1 MYIKYFKGCDMALLY
16 ELINAHDFLFKVII
30 RLLLSVLIGVLIGSE
45 RAKHG
50 RAAGMRTHTLV
61 ALGACLT
68 SLMSVYVSDILGSG
82 GDVMRISAQVISGI
96 GFLGAGMIIIKNNDI
111 ITGLTTAAG
120 VWTTSI
126 IGIALGYGFY
136 SGAIIGAV
144 LFLVSIVVFTR
155 FEKRR
160 KSTEHIYVEIDDMY
174 KVNKTVEAL
183 KKAFDIEVSYNIVPP
198 KSAYGGNL
206 GIVITIPKRIDIDSK
221 KLCEIDNVIFVCEE

>member
-1 MYIKYFKGCDMALLY
+1 MFNLEIIIGDWRF
-16 ELINAHDFLFKVII
+16 LIESVV
-30 RLLLSVLIGVLIGSE
+30 RLILSVLIGMIIGSE

-50 RAAGMRTHTLV
+50 RAAGMRTHALV

-68 SLMSVYVSDILGSG
+68 SLMSVYISQVLGTG

-136 SGAIIGAV
+136 IGAIIGAI
-144 LFLVSIVVFTR
+144 LFLGSIIIFSR
-155 FEKRR
+155 FEKKKR
-160 KSTEHIYVEIDDMY
+160 STELIYVEIDDLY
-174 KVNKTVEAL
+174 KANETVENIMKML
-183 KKAFDIEVSYNIVPP
+183 DMDISYTIIPP
-198 KSAYGGNL
+198 KSGFQGNL
-206 GIVITIPKRIDIDSK
+206 GLMITISKQVKLDIS
-221 KLCEIDNVIFVCEE
+221 KLCEIENVVYTFEE

>member
-1 MYIKYFKGCDMALLY
+1 MYCGGRNQVAFLVELFLGLL
-16 ELINAHDFLFKVII
+16 ENFFVK
-30 RLLLSVLIGVLIGSE
+30 SVLRLAISVLVGVLIGSE

-50 RAAGMRTHTLV
+50 RAAGMRTHVLV

-68 SLMSVYVSDILGSG
+68 SLMSIYVSDVLGAG

-136 SGAIIGAV
+136 VGAIITTV
-144 LFLVSIVVFTR
+144 LFLISIIIFTR
-155 FEKRR
+155 FEKE
-160 KSTEHIYVEIDDMY
+160 KKATELVYVEINDLY
-174 KVNKTVEAL
+174 KTNETIVEISKMINSEITYTVM
-183 KKAFDIEVSYNIVPP
+183 PP
-198 KSAYGGNL
+198 KSGFQGNL
-206 GIVITIPKRIDIDSK
+206 GLMITISKQVKFDITC
-221 KLCEIDNVIFVCEE
+221 LCEIENVVLVAEE

>member
-1 MYIKYFKGCDMALLY
+1 MFIIDWRFLL
-16 ELINAHDFLFKVII
+16 EVLLRLFLAVVIG
-30 RLLLSVLIGVLIGSE
+30 LLIGSE

-61 ALGACLT
+61 ALGSCLT
-68 SLMSVYVSDILGSG
+68 SLMSVYISQILGSS
-82 GDVMRISAQVISGI
+82 GDIMRISAQVVSGI

-136 SGAIIGAV
+136 EGAILCTGFFLLAV
-144 LFLVSIVVFTR
+144 ILFSK

-160 KSTEHIYVEIDDMY
+160 RPAETIYVEISDLYKTNDVVDDITEMMDGDLTY
-174 KVNKTVEAL
+174 T
-183 KKAFDIEVSYNIVPP
+183 IVPA
-198 KSAYGGNL
+198 KSGTNGHVGLIIIL
-206 GIVITIPKRIDIDSK
+206 GQAVDSK
-221 KLCEIDNVIFVCEE
+221 IFRKIDAVAFVTEE

>member
-1 MYIKYFKGCDMALLY
+1 MILSSFTL
-16 ELINAHDFLFKVII
+16 KVII
-30 RLLLSVLIGVLIGSE
+30 RLALSVLIGVLIGSE

-50 RAAGMRTHTLV
+50 RAAGMRTHALV
-61 ALGACLT
+61 ALGACMT
-68 SLMSVYVSDILGSG
+68 SLMSVYISDVLGIG

-136 SGAIIGAV
+136 SGAIIAAAM
-144 LFLVSIVVFTR
+144 FLVSIIVFTR

-160 KSTEHIYVEIDDMY
+160 KSTEVIYVEINDMY
-174 KVNKTVEAL
+174 KANEI
-183 KKAFDIEVSYNIVPP
+183 IEKLINSFEIKVSYYVVPP
-198 KSAYGGNL
+198 KSALGGNL
-206 GIVITIPKRIDIDSK
+206 GIVITVPERILFDIK
-221 KLCEIDNVIFVCEE
+221 TLCEIPNVVYVCEE

>member
-1 MYIKYFKGCDMALLY
+1 MALFNWDIIIGDWKF
-16 ELINAHDFLFKVII
+16 LIEAAI
-30 RLLLSVLIGVLIGSE
+30 RLLISVVIGVIIGSE

-50 RAAGMRTHTLV
+50 RAAGMRTHALV

-68 SLMSVYVSDILGSG
+68 SLMSIYISKYLGAG

-136 SGAIIGAV
+136 SGAIICAV
-144 LFLVSIVVFTR
+144 LFLATIIIFTR
-155 FEKRR
+155 FEKRKR
-160 KSTEHIYVEIDDMY
+160 ATELIYVEINDLN
-174 KVNKTVEAL
+174 KANKTLEEITNVLDME
-183 KKAFDIEVSYNIVPP
+183 INHTVIPP
-198 KSAYGGNL
+198 KSGFQGNL
-206 GIVITIPKRIDIDSK
+206 GFMITISK
-221 KLCEIDNVIFVCEE
+221 QVKLDLNKLCEIDNVVYVFEE